1 MKRRTT
7 WSLPVNTVGRYVRV
21 QLESTNYLHFAQCQ
35 IFGTW
40 GTAKSVGPADRVYCG
55 AQNTAVV
62 IDVDKDENEV
72 ELCYKRAVQAD
83 PYHLIFCVNK
93 QYYKYDLYGE
103 AFLQVKCL
111 TCRGG
116 VKCEL
121 CVMRQSWPVEKCK
134 GT

>member
-1 MKRRTT
+1 MPAGSIAGSDYYSRRLFPCWIMISASPFEKATGGSNLSDSFNRSSARKKFTAVKRRTK

-40 GTAKSVGPADRVYCG
+40 GTASVGPADRVYCG

-72 ELCYKRAVQAD
+72 ELKA
-83 PYHLIFCVNK
+83 
-93 QYYKYDLYGE
+93 
-103 AFLQVKCL
+103 
-111 TCRGG
+111 
-116 VKCEL
+116 
-121 CVMRQSWPVEKCK
+121 
-134 GT
+134 